1 MKEIRTKQEL
11 DEILNSGDSK
21 LVLVK
26 IFGDFCQPCKILGRT
41 LLDIEGAYTNDYIFL
56 EANGE
61 LADDQLIGSLSI
73 FNLPTI
79 VIFKNGEE
87 LYRRSG
93 LLTREQLTNL
103 LNELKNK

>member
-1 MKEIRTKQEL
+1 MKEIKTKQEL
-11 DEILNSGDSK
+11 DEILGSSSK
-21 LVLVK
+21 NILLKV
-26 IFGDFCQPCKILGRT
+26 GAPWCNPCRILGRT
-41 LLDIEGAYTNDYIFL
+41 LLDIEGGYTNDYIFL
-56 EANGE
+56 ETDGE

-103 LNELKNK
+103 LNELKDK

>member
-21 LVLVK
+21 KTFIK
-26 IFGDFCQPCKILGRT
+26 IGAPWCAPCGKIQRT
-41 LLDIEGAYTNDYIFL
+41 ILDIEGGYPNDYIFL
-56 EANGE
+56 EVD
-61 LADDQLIGSLSI
+61 ADESDEDLVSWLSV

-93 LLTREQLTNL
+93 LLTRDQLTNL